1 MVISFG
7 INYIMINSY
16 YNDKLFLLKG
26 RIIVFGLAILRKEND
41 ENIIHFLLNINS
53 GYFCIQIT
61 F

>member
-1 MVISFG
+1 
-7 INYIMINSY
+7 MINSY